1 MEHKV
6 KIIRKKWMTHD
17 VLNLWLERPAD
28 YSFTAGQAIDA
39 SLEEERFKGKKRPFS
54 FTGLNAD
61 EELELMI
68 KVYAEHN
75 GMTLA
80 ISKLKEG
87 ESMVISDPWDTY
99 KNAGPGVFI
108 AGGTGITPLLA
119 ILRQLNADGRVDGS
133 ILLFSNKT
141 EKDVFLQNELSRM
154 LGQNFIQI
162 LTREEKSSYLHGRIN
177 KELLTKQIVDLDK
190 PFYVC
195 GPGKFGKD
203 IREILTEMGV
213 DKTRIDLG
221 F

>member
-6 KIIRKKWMTHD
+6 RIILKKWLTHD
-17 VLNLWLERPAD
+17 VLNLWLERPED
-28 YSFTAGQAIDA
+28 YSFAAGQAIDA
-39 SLEEERFKGKKRPFS
+39 SLEEERFKGEKRPFS
-54 FTGLNAD
+54 FTGLNSDA
-61 EELELMI
+61 ELELMI
-68 KVYAEHN
+68 KVYAEHK
-75 GMTLA
+75 GITLA

-87 ESMVISDPWDTY
+87 ESIVISDPWDTY

-108 AGGTGITPLLA
+108 AGGTGLTPLLA
-119 ILRQLNADGRVDGS
+119 ILRQLDADGRVDGS
-133 ILLFSNKT
+133 KLLFSNKT

-154 LGQNFIQI
+154 LGENFIQI

-177 KELLTKQIVDLDK
+177 KELLEKQIADLDK

-203 IREILTEMGV
+203 IREMLTEMGV
-213 DKTRIDLG
+213 DKYRIDLG